1 MFRKVHAR
9 LAAMCAGITTLIL
22 LVMSFGY
29 LYISERGLQKNNFA
43 SFQNDMNTLISNLE
57 QQTVITHEWLAK
69 IEDHGKYRIQVIDNG
84 VPFLFNERNDE
95 ATRKLFQAAWKQ
107 YETLFEVEP
116 VYSNYYTFHVEFPF
130 SPENTR
136 SADYYACAAISERN
150 TGCLQVLILE
160 SLYPLKSQIQTQRLL
175 FLGLN
180 LAAIIA
186 LSLFSWYFTE
196 HLLKPL
202 RENQQKQIEFISS
215 ASHELRTPLAVILS
229 CISAAKQADESERIQ
244 FLDSIQS
251 EGMRMS
257 RLIDDMLLLTR
268 TDQNHW
274 TIQPEPVELDTLL
287 LNTFET
293 FEPMAAEHSIHFTVE
308 LPDDAVPL
316 CICDRERVCQVL
328 AVLLHNAFSYTPE
341 GGRIRL
347 ILECD
352 GKNFRL
358 TVSDTGIGIPDEAK
372 ERVFERFYRSDLSR
386 SQKDHFGLGL
396 CIAKEIVDAHRG
408 RIRITDTPGGGTTFT
423 ILFPVLCKT

>member
-1 MFRKVHAR
+1 MFRKVHVR

-22 LVMSFGY
+22 LAMSFGY
-29 LYISERGLQKNNFA
+29 LYISERGLQKNNFT

-57 QQTVITHEWLAK
+57 QQTVITHEWLTK
-69 IEDHGKYRIQVIDNG
+69 MEDHGKYRIQVIDNG

-95 ATRKLFQAAWKQ
+95 ATRKLFQAAWEQ

-116 VYSNYYTFHVEFPF
+116 VYSDYYTFHVEFPF
-130 SPENTR
+130 SSENTR
-136 SADYYACAAISERN
+136 STDYYACAAISERN
-150 TGCLQVLILE
+150 NGYLQVLILA
-160 SLYPLKSQIQTQRLL
+160 SLAPLKSQIQTQRLL

-180 LAAIIA
+180 LAAVISV
-186 LSLFSWYFTE
+186 SLFSWYFTGR
-196 HLLKPL
+196 LLKPL
-202 RENQQKQIEFISS
+202 RENQQKQMEFISS

-229 CISAAKQADESERIQ
+229 CISASKQAEEPERMQ

-268 TDQNHW
+268 ADQNRW

-287 LNTFET
+287 LDAFEA
-293 FEPMAAEHSIHFTVE
+293 FEPMAAEHSIHFTVD
-308 LPDDAVPL
+308 LPDNAVPL
-316 CICDRERVCQVL
+316 CTCDRERVRQVL
-328 AVLLHNAFSYTPE
+328 AVLLHNALSYTPA
-341 GGRIRL
+341 GGRIHL

-352 GKNFRL
+352 GKTFRL
-358 TVSDTGIGIPDEAK
+358 AVSDTGIGIPDEEK

-408 RIRITDTPGGGTTFT
+408 RIQITDTPGGGTTFT
-423 ILFPVLCKT
+423 IIFPAFL